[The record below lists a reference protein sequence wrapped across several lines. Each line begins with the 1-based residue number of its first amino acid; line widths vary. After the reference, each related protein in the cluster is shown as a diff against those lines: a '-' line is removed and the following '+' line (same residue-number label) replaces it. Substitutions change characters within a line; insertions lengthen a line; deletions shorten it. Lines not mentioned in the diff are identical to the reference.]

1 MFLNKLFKD
10 EETKNDK
17 YQGQKKVM
25 QISESYK
32 NVRSNLMFAMA
43 GDQSDKAKIIM
54 VTSAE
59 PGEGKTTTCV
69 NIASVFAETSAKV
82 LVIDADLRRPK
93 VERYITDKRVSKGL
107 SDVLGGFSKL
117 EDVLVKPKGCNFD
130 CLFSGNIPPNPSELL
145 MLDAVEEIFN
155 KLSEKY
161 DYIFIDTPP
170 VGIVSETLYLTQFVS
185 GVIIIVKKQQTR
197 INKVKEILATL
208 EFANANLLGFVV
220 NGSSNASVRRYYK
233 RGKYYY
239 KQNY

>member
-1 MFLNKLFKD
+1 MFLNKLYKD
-10 EETKNDK
+10 DENKNDR
-17 YQGQKKVM
+17 YQGQKKLM

-43 GDQSDKAKIIM
+43 GKKSDKAKIIM

-59 PGEGKTTTCV
+59 PGEGKTTSCV
-69 NIASVFAETSAKV
+69 NLASVFAEANAKV

-93 VERYITDKRVSKGL
+93 VERYITDKRISKGL

-117 EDVLVKPKGCNFD
+117 EDVIFKPRGCNFD
-130 CLFSGNIPPNPSELL
+130 CIFSGNIPPNPSELL
-145 MLDAVEEIFN
+145 MLDTAEEVF
-155 KLSEKY
+155 KTLSEEY
-161 DYIFIDTPP
+161 DYIFVDTPP

-185 GVIIIVKKQQTR
+185 GVIVVVKKQQTR
-197 INKVKEILATL
+197 INKVKEVLSTL
-208 EFANANLLGFVV
+208 EFANANILGFIV